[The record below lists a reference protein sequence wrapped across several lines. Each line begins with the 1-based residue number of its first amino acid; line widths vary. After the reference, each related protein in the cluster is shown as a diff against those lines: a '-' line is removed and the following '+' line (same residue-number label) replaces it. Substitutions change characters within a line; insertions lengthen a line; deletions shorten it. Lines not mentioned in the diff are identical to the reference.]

1 MISSLLL
8 QEHRRRNE
16 EVSCKKIIHLKRFM
30 LLFCLYHYSSKMYHA
45 SFMLTPDSAE
55 ELNKDYD
62 DMSCMT
68 RDTGTYGTSF
78 GHAVD

>member
-1 MISSLLL
+1 
-8 QEHRRRNE
+8 
-16 EVSCKKIIHLKRFM
+16 M
-30 LLFCLYHYSSKMYHA
+30 LPLCLHNYSSNIYYA
-45 SFMLTPDSAE
+45 SFMLTPYSAE
-55 ELNKDYD
+55 ELNEYYD